1 MRPSRIWI
9 VRCDI
14 SATASEW
21 VTITEEEIT
30 CLTDSFNITREQLEI
45 LMSSRQ
51 PGQTSSS
58 ANPCMTE
65 DTYARILITMLGPQ
79 VGGLS
84 EETST
89 RIKQVAAKHPHFFE
103 LARAGTYDAEAM
115 SQDQFVE
122 IVEDGLRLYHCMTD
136 DELRALQREAAHVL
150 ATFGESAAGHEQ

>member
-1 MRPSRIWI
+1 M
-9 VRCDI
+9 
-14 SATASEW
+14 
-21 VTITEEEIT
+21 TEE
-30 CLTDSFNITREQLEI
+30 
-45 LMSSRQ
+45 
-51 PGQTSSS
+51 
-58 ANPCMTE
+58 
-65 DTYARILITMLGPQ
+65 TYARILITKLGPQ

-89 RIKQVAAKHPHFFE
+89 RIKQVAAKHLHFFE

-150 ATFGESAAGHEQ
+150 ATFGESAADHEQ